1 MEKKKNK
8 NNVLL
13 IIGLVLLIVVIGVG
27 YASLYENLEINGT
40 ANIGKSTWSI
50 TFDNIQP
57 VTGSVTPSTPPYV
70 MGETTTLSYTVAL
83 NKPGDFYEFRVDVVN
98 EGSLSAALTSQTLTG
113 GESYNFIIHDVKM
126 VSGSNLIAVPSDL
139 VLAPHGE
146 TGDTIT
152 LDVKVEYDR
161 ENASAEYL
169 SATIPP
175 INLQYAMNFEQA

>member
-113 GESYNFIIHDVKM
+113 GESYNFIRII
-126 VSGSNLIAVPSDL
+126 GIPSFDGKNEIFKN
-139 VLAPHGE
+139 H
-146 TGDTIT
+146 
-152 LDVKVEYDR
+152 
-161 ENASAEYL
+161 ENM
-169 SATIPP
+169 
-175 INLQYAMNFEQA
+175 INLLRFGTFNNINYIFK